1 MKLYVSENNKP
12 INENWFSVINNLKD
26 AINTCEKDGCPD
38 FITFDNDSLSYEF
51 AKWIIEKDLNE
62 KFKWLNASFQWNTRD
77 NEIVN
82 RLLTNYFDYRIL
94 FKE

>member
-1 MKLYVSENNKP
+1 MMW
-12 INENWFSVINNLKD
+12 I
-26 AINTCEKDGCPD
+26 
-38 FITFDNDSLSYEF
+38 EF
-51 AKWIIEKDLNE
+51 CKIQNISIKNFIEKDLNE
-62 KFKWLNASFQWNTRD
+62 KFKWLSASFQWNTRD

>member
-1 MKLYVSENNKP
+1 MAEMIETAKQ
-12 INENWFSVINNLKD
+12 
-26 AINTCEKDGCPD
+26 
-38 FITFDNDSLSYEF
+38 ITTELG
-51 AKWIIEKDLNE
+51 KTKDLNE
-62 KFKWLNASFQWNTRD
+62 KFKWLNAGFQWNTRD